1 MGAISIWHTYS
12 LTWHTYRT
20 NTWTSSHAE
29 YIKARPN
36 RFQKVTGILFAHSSY
51 TKSLPKIDHVHD
63 LSDHMEESRLW
74 FWRARSY
81 FPLIKIK
88 GCFNFDSLRVKLS
101 SLWPLLLFFTKS
113 INIRYKL
120 LDATEKVLLIHINT
134 VMIKNMVLLP
144 INSLIR
150 LFRNVLNNLY
160 IESEYVVTQIWDTH
174 CSLLIISALLV
185 LNIVWQNKPCYLT
198 CRNN

>member
-1 MGAISIWHTYS
+1 MGAISIWHTYR

-120 LDATEKVLLIHINT
+120 LDAKEKSTSDTH
-134 VMIKNMVLLP
+134 KYCYDKRNMVPYNFCLSIHLLDYFAT
-144 INSLIR
+144 S
-150 LFRNVLNNLY
+150 
-160 IESEYVVTQIWDTH
+160 
-174 CSLLIISALLV
+174 
-185 LNIVWQNKPCYLT
+185 
-198 CRNN
+198 